1 MLLNIIKQIPFFS
14 GMNDDDLEKI
24 KEVVIERKFQKGT
37 TIFSENEEAKGFYFV
52 IAGRTKIFKLS
63 PDGKEHVLHICG
75 PGDMFAEAAMFSGK
89 IYPAY
94 ASTITD
100 SSLLFI
106 QKKGFLGLIRKN
118 PDISIK
124 MLGALS
130 IKLRKFT
137 SMIEDLSLKEV
148 SARLAKYLLDMSV
161 HTGSKTFTLG
171 IKKTDL
177 ALKLGTAG
185 ETLSRTL
192 KKFKD
197 KHIIS
202 SDGNR
207 ISLLDIESLKEISAG
222 MKI

>member
-1 MLLNIIKQIPFFS
+1 MLLNILKQIPFFS
-14 GMNDDDLEKI
+14 GMNNDDLVKI
-24 KEVVIERKFQKGT
+24 KKVVIERKFKKQT

-52 IAGRTKIFKLS
+52 ISGRVKIFKLS
-63 PDGKEHVLHICG
+63 PEGKEHVLHICV
-75 PGDMFAEAAMFSGK
+75 PGDMFAEAAMFSGN

-94 ASTITD
+94 AATITD

-106 QKKGFLGLIRKN
+106 QKKGFLRLIMEN

-130 IKLRKFT
+130 IKLRKFS

-148 SARLAKYLLDMSV
+148 PARLAKYLLDISV
-161 HTGSKTFTLG
+161 HTGNKTFTLG

-197 KHIIS
+197 KHIITS
-202 SDGNR
+202 TGNK
-207 ISLLDIESLKEISAG
+207 ICLTDIESLKEISAG

>member
-1 MLLNIIKQIPFFS
+1 MLLNILKKIPFFS
-14 GMNDDDLEKI
+14 GMDNNDLNEI
-24 KEVVIERKFQKGT
+24 KKVVIERQFRKNT

-52 IAGRTKIFKLS
+52 ISGRTKIFKLS
-63 PDGKEHVLHICG
+63 PEGKEHVLHICG

-94 ASTITD
+94 AATISD

-106 QKKGFLGLIRKN
+106 QKNGFLGLIMEN
-118 PDISIK
+118 PEISIK

-148 SARLAKYLLDMSV
+148 SARLAKYLLDISV

-197 KHIIS
+197 KHIINS
-202 SDGNR
+202 NGNK
-207 ISLLDIESLKEISAG
+207 ISLLNIESLKEISAG